1 VKAFEGVATVLAVLA
16 LGVRLAGRQHR
27 LLHLLQLEHYEPARL
42 MLWLRRR
49 HELFAPREMVPVAV
63 LYMAAIV
70 LAAIGASG
78 SGWVSGGLLL
88 LTIPIAA
95 LGVSDWRRPAVKPL
109 VFTDR
114 ARRLLVAALLPL
126 LLLLLV
132 AISLVG
138 AGLTLAG
145 LIVLLVAAFALLAFA
160 PWTLLGANFA
170 LRPVQTAINR
180 HYERQARHLLAD
192 WAPLTIGITG
202 SYGKTT
208 TKFCVGAV
216 LETDRS
222 TLITPDSYNSFLGVI
237 RTINE
242 RLEWRHRA
250 FVVEMGMFRRG
261 DIAELCEL
269 VHPSIGVITAIG
281 PMHLERLGSIEQ
293 IAAAKGEL
301 LDALPAD
308 GHFVTNADDPRCLE
322 LAARATVPVTLF
334 GVQDSPEVGQRV
346 LTPAGTPDSSA
357 EAPLTAVAA
366 PRTPA
371 GTPDSSAEA
380 PLTAV
385 AAPRTPAG
393 TPDSSAEA
401 PLTAVAAPRTPA
413 GTPDSSLEAPDAAAS
428 IAARAPAGRP
438 NPSPKNTPQVQVIA
452 RDIRV
457 ADGRTEFNLQ
467 LDGPDSKPI
476 AVSAGLLGR
485 HNVSNLLAAAAVGR
499 VLGIEPA
506 RIAEGLAKVQAP
518 PHRLQPIHNR
528 QAGIVVI
535 DDAYNSNPDGASA
548 ALEVLREHPAKR
560 RLLVT
565 PGMVELGEL
574 EAKLNARFG
583 EQAAAVC
590 DIAILVGPARTGP
603 IREGLAA
610 AGMDVENIHVV
621 RDIAEATTL
630 LGTITRAG
638 DVVLFENDLPD
649 TYAA

>member
-1 VKAFEGVATVLAVLA
+1 MNTFLGIGTVLAVLA
-16 LGVRLAGRQHR
+16 LGVRLGGRQHR
-27 LLHLLQLEHYEPARL
+27 LLHLFQLEHYEPARL

-49 HELFAPREMVPVAV
+49 HELLALRELVPIAA
-63 LYMAAIV
+63 LYVAAIA
-70 LAAIGASG
+70 LATVGGSG
-78 SGWVSGGLLL
+78 SDWVSGGLLL
-88 LTIPIAA
+88 LTTPIAA

-114 ARRLLVAALLPL
+114 AQRLLVAALLPL

-145 LIVLLVAAFALLAFA
+145 LIVLLAAAFALLAFA
-160 PWTLLGANFA
+160 PWTLLGANLA
-170 LRPVQTAINR
+170 LRPVQNAINR
-180 HYERQARHLLAD
+180 HYERQARHLLSD

-216 LETDRS
+216 LETDRP
-222 TLITPDSYNSFLGVI
+222 TLVTPDSYNSFLGVI

-242 RLEWRHRA
+242 QLEWRYRA

-269 VHPSIGVITAIG
+269 VHPKIGVITAIG

-334 GVQDSPEVGQRV
+334 GIDDPSRQNVDDRALIQQG
-346 LTPAGTPDSSA
+346 TPHRSTDTAVATPQGTPDRSTEAAVIAPTAAGTPD
-357 EAPLTAVAA
+357 
-366 PRTPA
+366 
-371 GTPDSSAEA
+371 GT
-380 PLTAV
+380 
-385 AAPRTPAG
+385 
-393 TPDSSAEA
+393 
-401 PLTAVAAPRTPA
+401 
-413 GTPDSSLEAPDAAAS
+413 
-428 IAARAPAGRP
+428 P
-438 NPSPKNTPQVQVIA
+438 NPSPKNTPEVQVIA
-452 RDIRV
+452 RDIRL

-467 LDGPDSKPI
+467 LEGPDSPI
-476 AVSAGLLGR
+476 IPVSAGLLGR
-485 HNVSNLLAAAAVGR
+485 HNVSNLLAAAAVGH

-506 RIAEGLAKVQAP
+506 RIADGLAQVQAP

-535 DDAYNSNPDGASA
+535 DDAYNSNPDGAAA

-574 EAKLNARFG
+574 ETELNRNFG
-583 EQAAAVC
+583 EQAGAVC
-590 DIAILVGPARTGP
+590 DIAILVGPLRTAP

-610 AGMDVENIHVV
+610 AGMDSESIHVV

-630 LGTITRAG
+630 LGSLTRAG

-649 TYAA
+649 TYAEPEAQVLASV

>member
-1 VKAFEGVATVLAVLA
+1 MNTFLGIATVLAVLA
-16 LGVRLAGRQHR
+16 LGVRLGGRQHR
-27 LLHLLQLEHYEPARL
+27 LLHLLQLEHYESARL

-49 HELFAPREMVPVAV
+49 RELFAPRELVPIAV
-63 LYMAAIV
+63 LYAAAIA

-88 LTIPIAA
+88 LSTPIAA
-95 LGVSDWRRPAVKPL
+95 LGMSDWRRVAVKPL

-114 ARRLLVAALLPL
+114 AQRLLVAALLPL
-126 LLLLLV
+126 LLLALV

-145 LIVLLVAAFALLAFA
+145 LIVVLVAAFALLALA
-160 PWTLLGANFA
+160 PWTLLGANLA
-170 LRPVQTAINR
+170 LRPVQKAINR
-180 HYERQARHLLAD
+180 HYERQARHLLED

-208 TKFCVGAV
+208 TKFCVGSV
-216 LETDRS
+216 LSVDRP
-222 TLITPDSYNSFLGVI
+222 TLVTPDSYNSFLGVI

-242 RLEWRHRA
+242 QLEWRHRA

-269 VHPSIGVITAIG
+269 VHPKIGVITAIG

-301 LDALPAD
+301 LDALPED
-308 GHFVTNADDPRCLE
+308 GHFITNAEDSRCLE
-322 LAARATVPVTLF
+322 LAVRATVPVTLF
-334 GVQDSPEVGQRV
+334 GVQDSSDVGHGV
-346 LTPAGTPDSSA
+346 LTPAGTPDSSP
-357 EAPLTAVAA
+357 EAL
-366 PRTPA
+366 
-371 GTPDSSAEA
+371 
-380 PLTAV
+380 
-385 AAPRTPAG
+385 
-393 TPDSSAEA
+393 
-401 PLTAVAAPRTPA
+401 
-413 GTPDSSLEAPDAAAS
+413 DAAAS
-428 IAARAPAGRP
+428 TAARAPDGTP
-438 NPSPKNTPQVQVIA
+438 NPSPKTTPEVQVIA
-452 RDIRV
+452 RDIRL

-467 LDGPDSKPI
+467 LDGPRSPLI
-476 AVSAGLLGR
+476 RVSAGLLGR
-485 HNVSNLLAAAAVGR
+485 HNVSNLLAAAAVGH

-506 RIAEGLAKVQAP
+506 RIAEGLAKVEAP
-518 PHRLQPIHNR
+518 PHRLQSIHNR
-528 QAGIVVI
+528 RAGIVVI
-535 DDAYNSNPDGASA
+535 DDAYNSNPDGAAA

-574 EAKLNARFG
+574 EAELNRTFG
-583 EQAAAVC
+583 ERAGAVC
-590 DIAILVGPARTGP
+590 DIAILVGPLRTEP

-610 AGMDVENIHVV
+610 AGMDSESIHVV

-630 LGTITRAG
+630 LGRLTRAG

-649 TYAA
+649 TYEEPEAPVLANA